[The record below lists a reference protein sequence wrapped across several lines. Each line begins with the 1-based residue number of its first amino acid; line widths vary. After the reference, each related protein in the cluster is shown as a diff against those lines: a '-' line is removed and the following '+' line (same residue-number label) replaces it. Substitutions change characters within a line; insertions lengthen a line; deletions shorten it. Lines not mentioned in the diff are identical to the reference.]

1 MDLNWKFLQ
10 NNTKEGEFTSFLD
23 NKNTEF
29 TDMPQQF
36 YIQNNIESVEELTP
50 IAKIT
55 FNDLE
60 MYIGGIN
67 GRWCRIQVEFLI
79 SIPHWQITYMACI
92 GEDCRRV
99 YNLHYSSFCE
109 EQADV
114 IDRMNFRDKLLAY
127 YNWGIKSYIPAN
139 MCDERL
145 YRRSTRGCEEC
156 EDCIE
161 WQNSATIYDLPRLD
175 HLLNPYEGNNIP
187 LAYKIQIIDENII
200 PSPETITNWKL
211 FLQNERKELLT
222 FVAAIGAKKA
232 ENKIAL
238 LFKIAKN
245 VRQDWLRH
253 LSGYTIA

>member
-1 MDLNWKFLQ
+1 MELNWKFLQ
-10 NNTKEGEFTSFLD
+10 NNSEEGEFDSFVD
-23 NKNTEF
+23 NGCTGF
-29 TDMPQQF
+29 FPMPQQF
-36 YIQNNIESVEELTP
+36 YSYNEIESVEELTP

-60 MYIGGIN
+60 LYIGS
-67 GRWCRIQVEFLI
+67 RWCRTQVEFLI
-79 SIPHWQITYMACI
+79 SIPHWQITYMSCI

-99 YNLHYSSFCE
+99 YNIHYSGYCE

-145 YRRSTRGCEEC
+145 YRRSRGCEEC

-161 WQNSATIYDLPRLD
+161 WQNSATIYDLPRLND
-175 HLLNPYEGNNIP
+175 LLNPYEGNNIP
-187 LAYKIQIIDENII
+187 LLYKIQIIDENII
-200 PSPETITNWKL
+200 PSSETITNWKL

-222 FVAAIGAKKA
+222 FVAAIETKVTD
-232 ENKIAL
+232 NKIAL

-245 VRQDWLRH
+245 SRQDWLRH